1 MKKILFFILFSIVSL
16 SAFADGITGIFG
28 IEFGKT
34 STEVKSAMEEKG
46 WKLSKTDGTTQYYK
60 KPKGTYASLVVDELK
75 LYFYEDKFYDAFIT
89 FPYSTKTE
97 DVITAVKAIQE
108 SYELTLVN
116 QDSGT
121 ESGIEVLLYSYVD
134 PKMNIFK
141 LIAMGNKSISI
152 CTFELSDF
160 SISAEKKAVEEKRKT
175 KKLKRKIRVYLQICN
190 FYKHD
195 LI

>member
-1 MKKILFFILFSIVSL
+1 MKKFLFFILFSIVSL

-60 KPKGTYASLVVDELK
+60 KPKGTYASLVVDEIK
-75 LYFYEDKFYDAFIT
+75 LYFYEDKFYDALIT

-121 ESGIEVLLYSYVD
+121 ESGFEVLLYSYVD
-134 PKMNIFK
+134 PKMNVFN

-160 SISAEKKAVEEKRKT
+160 SIRAEVKAVEEK
-175 KKLKRKIRVYLQICN
+175 KKNEETQKKNKSISS
-190 FYKHD
+190 D
-195 LI
+195 L